1 MCTLTEDVVLSRS
14 RATSLGNVKK
24 LNCWGSGLSDI
35 SILRKM
41 PNVEVVTLSVNEIS
55 SLEDFAYC
63 PKLKELYL
71 RRNVVTDLD
80 EIHFLKDL
88 PCLKVL
94 WLSDNPCSEV
104 QDYRSTIIK
113 NLPNIE
119 KLDNIEVC
127 SEELDDVLSDKNDLA
142 EASCND
148 VNDHEVDD
156 LTSTENNGTH
166 EMYNGEYSAQE
177 LLDQT
182 NKLRTQLGL
191 QPLVIEESTEDV
203 QNSIPNLAE
212 KRPVSCND
220 TGLNSSTKNSNLL
233 SAVLLLLN
241 DMSEDELHLVQK
253 EVDQK
258 LETIRETSNDL
269 ERSEVFTT

>member
-14 RATSLGNVKK
+14 RATSLDNVKK

-35 SILRKM
+35 TILRKM

-55 SLEDFAYC
+55 SLKDFAYC

-71 RRNVVTDLD
+71 RRNVITDLN
-80 EIHFLKDL
+80 EVQFLKDL
-88 PCLKVL
+88 PNLKVL
-94 WLSDNPCSEV
+94 WLSDNPCSEE
-104 QDYRSTIIK
+104 QDYRSTVLK
-113 NLPNIE
+113 SLPNIE

-127 SEELDDVLSDKNDLA
+127 SEERGEIIHDKDDLE

-148 VNDHEVDD
+148 LNDHEVDD
-156 LTSTENNGTH
+156 LESTEHNGTR
-166 EMYNGEYSAQE
+166 ETCNGEQSAQE

-182 NKLRTQLGL
+182 NKLRSQLGL
-191 QPLVIEESTEDV
+191 EPLVIEESTVDV
-203 QNSIPNLAE
+203 TNCQPNLTE

-220 TGLNSSTKNSNLL
+220 TALNSSTKNSNLL

-241 DMSEDELHLVQK
+241 DMSEDELRVVQK

-258 LETIRETSNDL
+258 LDTMRERSDNV